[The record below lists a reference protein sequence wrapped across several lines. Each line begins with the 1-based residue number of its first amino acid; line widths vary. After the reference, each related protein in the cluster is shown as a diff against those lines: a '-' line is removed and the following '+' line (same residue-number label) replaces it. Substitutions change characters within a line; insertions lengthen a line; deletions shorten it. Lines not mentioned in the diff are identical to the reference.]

1 MEIKFVNYSLKFDK
15 NLVVQGSSALF
26 RSGLNLLVG
35 RNGSGKTSVLKSLP
49 NLNNFWNGK
58 ILIDGIELND
68 YNIKSKFGFQFELD
82 FLPNNLY
89 PKETLLLCGQLQ
101 SIENSILKLRLEEL
115 IDLFEIDTTKEIQ
128 FLSYG
133 NKKKLL
139 LAMSLLNS
147 PVGLIWDEPFE
158 GLDYMITSK
167 ILEFIRHNK
176 KDIIVIAT
184 NNLNLLEEINGFVTL
199 ISKEKNLMNIDNFDL
214 NHVKQLI

>member
-1 MEIKFVNYSLKFDK
+1 VWS
-15 NLVVQGSSALF
+15 
-26 RSGLNLLVG
+26 
-35 RNGSGKTSVLKSLP
+35 T
-49 NLNNFWNGK
+49 
-58 ILIDGIELND
+58 
-68 YNIKSKFGFQFELD
+68 
-82 FLPNNLY
+82 
-89 PKETLLLCGQLQ
+89 Q